1 MKPIEDI
8 AAVDLATF
16 QRDIRPAYRP
26 VVIRDLLSGWP
37 IVQAAGE
44 NPHHALEMIE
54 RLDSG
59 APAEL
64 MVVPASEQGR
74 FFYSPDMRGFN
85 FQKNQ
90 ATLSQLAQHLREIEA
105 QSDPI
110 GIYAGAAAISAHLP
124 RFETVHPFP
133 LMEPGAAIP
142 RVWLGNATQ
151 VATHFDLSDNFAA
164 VVAGRRRFTLFPPEA
179 TKDLYVGPLN
189 VTLAG
194 QPVSMV
200 DPLAPDLERFPRFP
214 RAQELALQA
223 ELGPGDVIYIP
234 TLWWHHVRSLDPI
247 GVLVN
252 YWHND
257 TAHGGGFLALVHAM
271 LAIRDQAPAE
281 REAWR
286 AWFDHM
292 VFGEGAPNAADHLPD
307 YAKGVNGPPSQ
318 QRDEQ
323 IRRFLVQVLSAAN

>member
-1 MKPIEDI
+1 MSVADF
-8 AAVDLATF
+8 ATF
-16 QRDIRPAYRP
+16 RRDIRPAYRP
-26 VVIRDLLSGWP
+26 VVFRNLLEDWP
-37 IVQAAGE
+37 IVQEGRAD
-44 NPHHALEMIE
+44 PHRALALIE
-54 RLDSG
+54 RMDSG
-59 APAEL
+59 APAEV
-64 MVVPASEQGR
+64 MVAQPSEKGR
-74 FFYSPDMRGFN
+74 FFYAPDMRGFN
-85 FQKNQ
+85 FTKDQ
-90 ATLSQLAQHLREIEA
+90 ATLSQLAQHLRQIES
-105 QSDPI
+105 QTDPV
-110 GIYAGAAAISAHLP
+110 GIYAGAASVSSHLP
-124 RFETVHPFP
+124 RFEAAHPFP
-133 LMEPGAAIP
+133 MLGPDDTAIP
-142 RVWLGNATQ
+142 RIWLGNATQ

-164 VVAGRRRFTLFPPEA
+164 VVAGRRVFTLFPPDA

-200 DPLAPDLERFPRFP
+200 DPLAPDLDRYPDYP
-214 RAQELALQA
+214 KAQDKALRA

-234 TLWWHHVRSLDPI
+234 ALWWHHVCSLDPV
-247 GVLVN
+247 GVLIN

-271 LAIRDQAPAE
+271 LAIRDQEPAQ

-292 VFGEGAPNAADHLPD
+292 VFGENAPDAAAHLPD

-323 IRRFLVQVLSAAN
+323 IRRFLVQVLSAAS